1 MRNNRPI
8 LAYFCKNFA
17 YFCRESFTGY
27 YEKDTER
34 THCYLQIE
42 SDTGTLLQLSRI
54 YVSVALPQ
62 RVRADVCRTGVRQ
75 VSGGRQYHR
84 LSGGRLDFLR
94 VGTSSLH
101 AELSRVGRERGVPR
115 IRGEYPAGKDF
126 MQYSFSHYTQFA
138 SIRSLLEKVHR
149 GIRFPL
155 AGKSEI
161 TDCLKRIPVSH
172 GVEQIIQILT
182 LLQALSAFPRKQFA
196 ASPNYIPDPSVFG
209 DKKIEKIIA
218 YLNKR
223 YTQPV
228 SLSEIASY
236 TAMNE
241 AAFCRYFKQ
250 ETGKTF
256 KQYILD
262 MRIGYA
268 CKLIAA
274 ERMNISQISLECGFE
289 STAHFNRIFKRT
301 TGMSP
306 TEYKESIL

>member
-1 MRNNRPI
+1 MRIFARVLRIFADNLFPDVMKKILNERIAISSSNPI
-8 LAYFCKNFA
+8 RARFYDYRGFTYPWHFHSEYELMFVEQGYGKCLVGDSIIDYRAGDLIFFGSGLPHCMQNCPEAEENEAYHVCGVN
-17 YFCRESFTGY
+17 
-27 YEKDTER
+27 
-34 THCYLQIE
+34 I
-42 SDTGTLLQLSRI
+42 QL
-54 YVSVALPQ
+54 
-62 RVRADVCRTGVRQ
+62 
-75 VSGGRQYHR
+75 
-84 LSGGRLDFLR
+84 
-94 VGTSSLH
+94 
-101 AELSRVGRERGVPR
+101 E
-115 IRGEYPAGKDF
+115 KDF

-138 SIRSLLEKVHR
+138 SIRSLLEKAHR

-155 AGKSEI
+155 AGRSEI
-161 TDCLKRIPVSH
+161 ADCLKRIPVAH
-172 GVEQIIQILT
+172 GVEQMIEILR

-196 ASPNYIPDPSVFG
+196 ASPNYLPDPSVFG

-268 CKLIAA
+268 CKLLAA
-274 ERMNISQISLECGFE
+274 GRMNVSQISLECGFE
-289 STAHFNRIFKRT
+289 STAHFNRIFKRLT
-301 TGMSP
+301 DMAP
-306 TEYKESIL
+306 TSYRESIL

>member
-1 MRNNRPI
+1 MRIFARVLRIFADNLFSAVMKKILNERIAISSSNPI
-8 LAYFCKNFA
+8 RARFYDYRGFTYPWHFHSEYELMFVEQGYGKCLVGDSIIDYRAGDLIFFGSGLPHCMQNCPEAEENEAYHVCGVN
-17 YFCRESFTGY
+17 
-27 YEKDTER
+27 
-34 THCYLQIE
+34 I
-42 SDTGTLLQLSRI
+42 QL
-54 YVSVALPQ
+54 
-62 RVRADVCRTGVRQ
+62 
-75 VSGGRQYHR
+75 
-84 LSGGRLDFLR
+84 
-94 VGTSSLH
+94 
-101 AELSRVGRERGVPR
+101 E
-115 IRGEYPAGKDF
+115 KDF

-138 SIRSLLEKVHR
+138 SIRSLLEKAHR

-161 TDCLKRIPVSH
+161 AECLKRIPVAH
-172 GVEQIIQILT
+172 GVEQMIEILR
-182 LLQALSAFPRKQFA
+182 LLQTLSAFPRKQFA
-196 ASPNYIPDPSVFG
+196 ASPNYLPDPSVFG

-228 SLSEIASY
+228 SLGEIASY

-268 CKLIAA
+268 CKLLAA
-274 ERMNISQISLECGFE
+274 GRMNVSQISLECGFE
-289 STAHFNRIFKRT
+289 STAHFNRIFKRLT
-301 TGMSP
+301 DMAP
-306 TEYKESIL
+306 TSYRESIL

>member
-1 MRNNRPI
+1 MRIFARVLRIFAENPLQTAMRKILNERIAISSSNPI
-8 LAYFCKNFA
+8 RARFYDYRGFTYPWHFHSEYELMYVEQGYGRCLVGDSIIDYRAGDLIFFGSGLPHCMQNCPEAQENEAYHVCGVNV
-17 YFCRESFTGY
+17 
-27 YEKDTER
+27 
-34 THCYLQIE
+34 
-42 SDTGTLLQLSRI
+42 QL
-54 YVSVALPQ
+54 
-62 RVRADVCRTGVRQ
+62 
-75 VSGGRQYHR
+75 
-84 LSGGRLDFLR
+84 
-94 VGTSSLH
+94 
-101 AELSRVGRERGVPR
+101 E
-115 IRGEYPAGKDF
+115 KDF

-138 SIRSLLEKVHR
+138 SIRSLLEKAHR

-218 YLNKR
+218 YMNKR